1 MRGPTQA
8 AGARVLPTSARRGLS
23 VWIAEVRRRRRSVKD
38 ERLEVIERLARE
50 ERRARRAG
58 AYAPDLGTRRIW

>member
-8 AGARVLPTSARRGLS
+8 AGARVLPTSTRRGLS
-23 VWIAEVRRRRRSVKD
+23 VWIAEVRRRRRSARD
-38 ERLEVIERLARE
+38 EQLEVIERLARE

-58 AYAPDLGTRRIW
+58 EYAPDLGTRRPW